1 MTTHARRPVPAWL
14 LPKPKRPA
22 PIVAAELRE
31 HAKHVEAKDPG
42 FADQLRKRAAE
53 LLERAND
60 SQPTNGARP

>member
-1 MTTHARRPVPAWL
+1 MSRTRKELPAWL

-22 PIVAAELRE
+22 PIVAAELRA

-53 LLERAND
+53 LLDRTNTAP
-60 SQPTNGARP
+60 PTNGGQ